1 METLL
6 RAIHHCHEN
15 KVVHRDIKPHNIMFD
30 TEGNIKLIDFGVSK
44 LAKKSSVMDTEV
56 GSPEFMAPE
65 ILIDRDYTK

>member
-1 METLL
+1 
-6 RAIHHCHEN
+6 
-15 KVVHRDIKPHNIMFD
+15 MFD